1 MSIDHKVKVCF
12 IIASEE
18 YEHDFK
24 DLYPKSDIVCFIR
37 KPVETHNL
45 VKNSKIKDR
54 LQLRGRCVDSACSL
68 IISSEHAMEFVCVI
82 IIFYLFNL
90 PK

>member
-12 IIASEE
+12 ITASED
-18 YEHDFK
+18 YDFK

-37 KPVETHNL
+37 KPVEMHNL
-45 VKNSKIKDR
+45 VKNSKITDR
-54 LQLRGRCVDSACSL
+54 LQLRGRCADSACSL

-82 IIFYLFNL
+82 IIIFYLFIL